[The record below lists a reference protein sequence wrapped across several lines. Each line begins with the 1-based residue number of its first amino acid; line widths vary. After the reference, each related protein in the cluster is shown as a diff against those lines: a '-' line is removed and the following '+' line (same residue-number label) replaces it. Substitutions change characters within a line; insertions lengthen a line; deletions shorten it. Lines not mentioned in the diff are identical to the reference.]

1 MRQKPYKKDT
11 LEEALDLHLEDVNI
25 DLDLESID
33 LIDFNFDDLDLD
45 FDFDFSDI
53 DFSIDL
59 KDLDY
64 TIEKL
69 FKELDNVDFNIDYE
83 ALEI

>member
-1 MRQKPYKKDT
+1 MKPVTKAY
-11 LEEALDLHLEDVNI
+11 
-25 DLDLESID
+25 LESID

-45 FDFDFSDI
+45 FDF
-53 DFSIDL
+53 SIDL

-64 TIEKL
+64 TIEKV

>member
-1 MRQKPYKKDT
+1 MRQKPYKKDP
-11 LEEALDLHLEDVNI
+11 LEEALDLHLEDLNI

-33 LIDFNFDDLDLD
+33 LIDFSDIDINFNFDD
-45 FDFDFSDI
+45 I
-53 DFSIDL
+53 DVDIDL

-69 FKELDNVDFNIDYE
+69 FKDLENVDFNIDYE

>member
-1 MRQKPYKKDT
+1 MRQKPYKKDP
-11 LEEALDLHLEDVNI
+11 LEEALDLHLEDLNI

-33 LIDFNFDDLDLD
+33 LIDF
-45 FDFDFSDI
+45 DFSDI
-53 DFSIDL
+53 DVDIDL

>member
-1 MRQKPYKKDT
+1 MRQKPYKKDP
-11 LEEALDLHLEDVNI
+11 LEEALDLHLEDLNI

-45 FDFDFSDI
+45 FDFSDI
-53 DFSIDL
+53 DVDIDL

>member
-45 FDFDFSDI
+45 FDF
-53 DFSIDL
+53 SIDL

>member
-1 MRQKPYKKDT
+1 MRQKPYKKDP
-11 LEEALDLHLEDVNI
+11 LEEALDLHLED
-25 DLDLESID
+25 LDL
-33 LIDFNFDDLDLD
+33 
-45 FDFDFSDI
+45 DFDFSDI

>member
-1 MRQKPYKKDT
+1 MRQKPYKKDP
-11 LEEALDLHLEDVNI
+11 LEEALDLHLEDLNI

-33 LIDFNFDDLDLD
+33 LIDFNF
-45 FDFDFSDI
+45 SDI
-53 DFSIDL
+53 DVDIDL